1 MARVEVLSTTQNTA
15 TVRIVELSA
24 PQNQYGGFRVRITGQ
39 TWYTIPVTS
48 STGTSTGTYTITGL
62 AAGTATAI
70 EGQGQWNG
78 VWYSV
83 ESAYAVTQR
92 PRPSSWSWY
101 SNKYSGG
108 YFNITA
114 GEWNAFCIRINEF
127 REYKGLSQY
136 PFTYA
141 LSGRPVTATQYN
153 EARNAIN
160 VMNTNIPVYRNSGD
174 IIYASDLNHLMIGL
188 NGVT

>member
-62 AAGTATAI
+62 PPATATAI

-83 ESAYAVTQR
+83 SSAYAVTQR
-92 PRPSSWSWY
+92 ARPSSWSWY
-101 SNKYSGG
+101 SSKYSGG
-108 YFNITA
+108 TFNLTA
-114 GEWNAFCIRINEF
+114 YEWNAFCDRINEF
-127 REYKGLSQY
+127 RDYKGLSSY
-136 PFTYA
+136 SFTYA
-141 LSGRPVTATQYN
+141 YSGSSFTANHYN
-153 EARNAIN
+153 QARNAIN
-160 VMNTNIPVYRNSGD
+160 VMNTNIPPYRNSGD
-174 IIYASDLNHLMIGL
+174 VIYASDLNHLMNGL